1 MDERFC
7 DVGRGITLCYEP
19 FGTPGDEPVLL
30 IMGLGTQ
37 MVAWHEDFCGKL
49 VDEGFR
55 VIRFDNR
62 DIGRSTHL
70 DGAPTPT
77 LRQLLVRRPPAAYR
91 LEDMAGDT
99 AGLLDG
105 LGIPAAHIVGAS
117 LGGMIAQTLAATR
130 PERVLSLTSI
140 MSTTG
145 NRRVGQ
151 PAWRVM
157 PIFLKQAPRDRDA
170 FIDHTELLF
179 KAIGS
184 SGIQRDD
191 AELREVAGLMYDRGL
206 DPGGTSRQLAAII
219 ASGNRTP
226 ALRRI
231 TAPTVVIHGTA
242 DRLVRP
248 SGGRATVRAI
258 PGAKL
263 VKVDG
268 MGHDLPRAAW
278 DQIVAAIVENARR
291 AGFSRSRAAA

>member
-1 MDERFC
+1 MSEQFC
-7 DVGRGITLCYEP
+7 DVGGGIRLCYDT
-19 FGTPGDEPVLL
+19 FGDAADPPLLL

-37 MVAWHEDFCGKL
+37 MVAWHEDFCAKL
-49 VDEGFR
+49 VDEGFY
-55 VIRFDNR
+55 VVRFDNR
-62 DIGRSTHL
+62 DSGRSTHL

-105 LGIPAAHIVGAS
+105 LGVSAAHVVGAS
-117 LGGMIAQTLAATR
+117 MGGMIAQMLAATR
-130 PERVLSLTSI
+130 PERVLSLASI

-145 NRRVGQ
+145 SRRVGQ
-151 PAWRVM
+151 PSYRVM
-157 PIFLKQAPRDRDA
+157 PIFLKQAPRERDA

-179 KAIGS
+179 KTIGS
-184 SGIQRDD
+184 KGIERDD

-206 DPGGTSRQLAAII
+206 DPAGTSRQLAAII
-219 ASGNRTP
+219 ASGNRTE

-248 SGGRATVRAI
+248 SGGRATARAI
-258 PGAKL
+258 AGSKL
-263 VKVDG
+263 VKVNG
-268 MGHDLPRAAW
+268 MGHDMPRAAW
-278 DQIVAAIVENARR
+278 DQIVAAIVDNAQR
-291 AGFSRSRAAA
+291 AGFTRRQVAA

>member
-7 DVGRGITLCYEP
+7 DVGGGITLCYDA
-19 FGTPGDEPVLL
+19 FGDPADPALL
-30 IMGLGTQ
+30 LVMGLGTQ
-37 MVAWHEDFCGKL
+37 MVAWHEDFCGRL
-49 VDEGFR
+49 ADEGFH

-62 DIGRSTHL
+62 DIGRSTHI

-77 LRQLLVRRPPAAYR
+77 LPQLLMRRPPAAYR

-105 LGIPAAHIVGAS
+105 LGIGAAHVVGAS
-117 LGGMIAQTLAATR
+117 MGGMIAQTLAATR
-130 PERVLSLTSI
+130 PDRVLSLASI

-145 NRRVGQ
+145 GRLVGQ
-151 PAWRVM
+151 PTLRVM
-157 PIFLKQAPRDRDA
+157 PIFLKQAPRERQA
-170 FIDHTELLF
+170 FVEHTVLLF
-179 KAIGS
+179 ETIGS
-184 SGIQRDD
+184 RGIQRDD
-191 AELREVAGLMYDRGL
+191 DELREVAGLMYDRGL
-206 DPGGTSRQLAAII
+206 DPAGTARQLAAII

-258 PGAKL
+258 AGAKL
-263 VKVDG
+263 VKVPG

-278 DQIVAAIVENARR
+278 DQIITAIVSNAQR
-291 AGFSRSRAAA
+291 AGFSARQAAA

>member
-7 DVGRGITLCYEP
+7 DVGGGITLCYDG
-19 FGTPGDEPVLL
+19 FGDPADPALLL

-37 MVAWHEDFCGKL
+37 MVAWHADFCGRL
-49 VDEGFR
+49 AGEGFH

-62 DIGRSTHL
+62 DIGRSTHIE
-70 DGAPTPT
+70 GAPTPT
-77 LRQLLVRRPPAAYR
+77 IAQLLMRRPPAAYR

-105 LGIPAAHIVGAS
+105 LGIGAAHVVGAS
-117 LGGMIAQTLAATR
+117 MGGMIAQTLAATR
-130 PERVLSLTSI
+130 PERVLSLASI

-145 NRRVGQ
+145 GRRVGQ
-151 PAWRVM
+151 PALRVL
-157 PIFLKQAPRDRDA
+157 PIFLKQAPRERAA
-170 FIDHTELLF
+170 FIEHTVLLF
-179 KAIGS
+179 ETIGS
-184 SGIQRDD
+184 RGIQRDD
-191 AELREVAGLMYDRGL
+191 DELREIAGLMYDRGL
-206 DPGGTSRQLAAII
+206 DPAGTARQLAAII

-248 SGGRATVRAI
+248 SGGRATTRAI
-258 PGAKL
+258 AGARL
-263 VKVDG
+263 VKVPG

-278 DQIVAAIVENARR
+278 DRIIAAIVENARR
-291 AGFSRSRAAA
+291 AGFSARQAAA

>member
-7 DVGRGITLCYEP
+7 DVGGGIRLCYDS
-19 FGTPGDEPVLL
+19 FGDPADPALL
-30 IMGLGTQ
+30 LVMGLGTQ
-37 MVAWHEDFCGKL
+37 MVAWHEDFCARL
-49 VDEGFR
+49 VGEGFY

-62 DIGRSTHL
+62 DIGRSTHIE
-70 DGAPTPT
+70 GGPTPT
-77 LRQLLVRRPPAAYR
+77 IGQLLRRRPPAAYL

-105 LGIPAAHIVGAS
+105 LGIGAAHVVGAS
-117 LGGMIAQTLAATR
+117 MGGMIAQTLAATR
-130 PERVLSLTSI
+130 PNRVLSLASI

-145 NRRVGQ
+145 GRLVGQ
-151 PAWRVM
+151 PTLRVM

-170 FIDHTELLF
+170 FVDHTEKLF

-184 SGIQRDD
+184 SGLQRDD
-191 AELREVAGLMYDRGL
+191 DELREVAGLMYDRGL
-206 DPGGTSRQLAAII
+206 DPAGTARQLAAII
-219 ASGNRTP
+219 ASGNRTQ

-248 SGGRATVRAI
+248 SGGRATARAI
-258 PGAKL
+258 AGAKL
-263 VKVDG
+263 VKVPG

-278 DQIVAAIVENARR
+278 DTIIPAIVENAQR
-291 AGFSRSRAAA
+291 AGFSRRQAAA

>member
-1 MDERFC
+1 MQERFC
-7 DVGRGITLCYEP
+7 DVGGGIRLCYDT
-19 FGTPGDEPVLL
+19 FGDPSDPSLL
-30 IMGLGTQ
+30 LVMGLGTQ
-37 MVAWHEDFCGKL
+37 MVAWHEDFCGQL
-49 VDEGFR
+49 VDEGFH

-70 DGAPTPT
+70 EHAPTPT
-77 LRQLLVRRPPAAYR
+77 LGQLLMRRPPAAYR

-105 LGIPAAHIVGAS
+105 LGIGAAHVVGAS
-117 LGGMIAQTLAATR
+117 MGGMIAQTLAATR
-130 PERVLSLTSI
+130 PEKVLSLASI

-145 NRRVGQ
+145 GRLVGQ
-151 PAWRVM
+151 PAFRVM
-157 PIFLKQAPRDRDA
+157 PIFLKQAPREREA
-170 FIDHTELLF
+170 FVDHTERLF
-179 KAIGS
+179 KTIGS
-184 SGIQRDD
+184 RGIQRDD

-206 DPGGTSRQLAAII
+206 DPAGTSRQLAAII

-248 SGGRATVRAI
+248 SGGRATARAI
-258 PGAKL
+258 AGAKL
-263 VKVDG
+263 VKIPG

-278 DQIVAAIVENARR
+278 DRIIAAIVENAQR
-291 AGFSRSRAAA
+291 AGFSRRRAAA

>member
-7 DVGRGITLCYEP
+7 DVGGGITLCYDT
-19 FGTPGDEPVLL
+19 FGDPADPPLLL

-37 MVAWHEDFCGKL
+37 MVAWHEDFCGRL
-49 VDEGFR
+49 AGEGFH

-62 DIGRSTHL
+62 DCGRSTHIE
-70 DGAPTPT
+70 GVPTPT
-77 LRQLLVRRPPAAYR
+77 IPQLLMRRPPAAYR

-105 LGIPAAHIVGAS
+105 LGIGAAHVVGAS
-117 LGGMIAQTLAATR
+117 MGGMIAQTLAATR
-130 PERVLSLTSI
+130 PDRVLSLASI

-145 NRRVGQ
+145 GRRVGQ
-151 PAWRVM
+151 PALRVM
-157 PIFLKQAPRDRDA
+157 PIFLRRPPGGREA
-170 FIDHTELLF
+170 FVDHTVLLF
-179 KAIGS
+179 ETIGS
-184 SGIQRDD
+184 RGIQRDD
-191 AELREVAGLMYDRGL
+191 DELREVAGLMYDRGL
-206 DPGGTSRQLAAII
+206 DPRGTARQLAAII

-248 SGGRATVRAI
+248 SGGRATARAI
-258 PGAKL
+258 AGAKL
-263 VKVDG
+263 VKVPG

-278 DQIVAAIVENARR
+278 DQIITAIVENAQR
-291 AGFSRSRAAA
+291 AGFSARQVAA

>member
-1 MDERFC
+1 MDEQFA
-7 DVGRGITLCYEP
+7 DVGGGIRLCYDT
-19 FGTPGDEPVLL
+19 FGDAADPPLLL

-37 MVAWHEDFCGKL
+37 MVAWHEDFCAKL
-49 VDEGFR
+49 VGEGFY
-55 VIRFDNR
+55 VVRFDNR

-77 LRQLLVRRPPAAYR
+77 LRQLLMRRPPAAYR

-99 AGLLDG
+99 VGLLDA
-105 LGIPAAHIVGAS
+105 LGIDAAHIVGAS
-117 LGGMIAQTLAATR
+117 MGGMIAQMLAATR
-130 PERVLSLTSI
+130 PERVLSLASI

-145 NRRVGQ
+145 SRRVGQ

-157 PIFLKQAPRDRDA
+157 PIFLRQAPRERDA
-170 FIDHTELLF
+170 FIAHTELLF
-179 KAIGS
+179 KTIGS

-191 AELREVAGLMYDRGL
+191 EELREVAALMYDRGL
-206 DPGGTSRQLAAII
+206 DPAGTSRQLAAII

-248 SGGRATVRAI
+248 SGGRATAKAI
-258 PGAKL
+258 AGSKL

-278 DQIVAAIVENARR
+278 DQIVAAIVSNAQR
-291 AGFSRSRAAA
+291 AGFSQSRAAA

>member
-7 DVGRGITLCYEP
+7 DVGGGITLCYDT
-19 FGTPGDEPVLL
+19 FGDPADPALLL

-37 MVAWHEDFCGKL
+37 MVAWHEDFCGRL
-49 VDEGFR
+49 VDEGFH

-70 DGAPTPT
+70 EGAPTPT
-77 LRQLLVRRPPAAYR
+77 IPQLLMRRPPAAYR

-105 LGIPAAHIVGAS
+105 LGIRAAHVVGAS
-117 LGGMIAQTLAATR
+117 MGGMIAQTLAASR
-130 PERVLSLTSI
+130 PERVLSLASI

-145 NRRVGQ
+145 GRRVGQ
-151 PAWRVM
+151 PAFRVM
-157 PIFLKQAPRDRDA
+157 PIFLKQAPREREA
-170 FIDHTELLF
+170 FIEHTVLLF
-179 KAIGS
+179 ETIGS
-184 SGIQRDD
+184 RGIQRDD
-191 AELREVAGLMYDRGL
+191 DELREVAGLMYDRGL
-206 DPGGTSRQLAAII
+206 DPHGTARQLAAII

-248 SGGRATVRAI
+248 SGGRATTRAI
-258 PGAKL
+258 AGAKL
-263 VKVDG
+263 VRVPG

-291 AGFSRSRAAA
+291 AGFSARQAAA

>member
-1 MDERFC
+1 MDEQFC
-7 DVGRGITLCYEP
+7 DVGGGIRLCYDT
-19 FGTPGDEPVLL
+19 FGDPADPPLLL

-37 MVAWHEDFCGKL
+37 MVAWHGDFCGKL

-99 AGLLDG
+99 AGLLYG
-105 LGIPAAHIVGAS
+105 LGISAAHIVGAS
-117 LGGMIAQTLAATR
+117 MGGMIAQTLAATR

>member
-1 MDERFC
+1 MRTEPRFVHANGIDLAYDTFGDPMDPP
-7 DVGRGITLCYEP
+7 L
-19 FGTPGDEPVLL
+19 LL

-37 MVAWHEDFCGKL
+37 MVAWHEDFCAKL
-49 VDEGFR
+49 VDEGFF
-55 VIRFDNR
+55 VVRFDNR

-77 LRQLLVRRPPAAYR
+77 VRQILIRRPPAAYR

-99 AGLLDG
+99 AGLLDA
-105 LGIPAAHIVGAS
+105 LDIPAAHVVGAS
-117 LGGMIAQTLAATR
+117 MGGMIAQMLAATR
-130 PERVLSLTSI
+130 PERVLSLASI

-145 NRRVGQ
+145 SRRVGQ
-151 PAWRVM
+151 PAYRVM

-179 KAIGS
+179 KTIGS
-184 SGIQRDD
+184 KGLDVDD

-206 DPGGTSRQLAAII
+206 DPAGTSRQLAAII
-219 ASGNRTP
+219 ASGNRTD

-248 SGGRATVRAI
+248 SGGRATAKAI
-258 PGAKL
+258 AGSKL

-268 MGHDLPRAAW
+268 MGHDLPRSKWPEILDLISGHAL
-278 DQIVAAIVENARR
+278 
-291 AGFSRSRAAA
+291 SHS

>member
-1 MDERFC
+1 MDEQFA
-7 DVGRGITLCYEP
+7 DVGGGIRLCYDT
-19 FGTPGDEPVLL
+19 FGNPADPPLLL
-30 IMGLGTQ
+30 IMGLATQ
-37 MVAWHEDFCGKL
+37 MVAWHEDFCMKL
-49 VDEGFR
+49 VDEGFY

-77 LRQLLVRRPPAAYR
+77 LGQILMRRPPAAYR

-99 AGLLDG
+99 VGLLDA
-105 LGIPAAHIVGAS
+105 LGIPAAHIVGVSMGA
-117 LGGMIAQTLAATR
+117 MIAQTVAATR
-130 PERVLSLTSI
+130 PDRVLSLASI

-145 NRRVGQ
+145 SRRVGQ

-157 PIFLKQAPRDRDA
+157 PTFLKQAPREREA

-179 KAIGS
+179 KTIGS

-191 AELREVAGLMYDRGL
+191 AELREVAGLMFDRGL
-206 DPGGTSRQLAAII
+206 DPDGSARQLAAII
-219 ASGNRTP
+219 ASGNRTQ

-248 SGGRATVRAI
+248 SGGRATARAI
-258 PGAKL
+258 AGSTL
-263 VKVDG
+263 VKIEG

-278 DQIVAAIVENARR
+278 DQIIGAIVSNAQR

>member
-1 MDERFC
+1 MDEQFA
-7 DVGRGITLCYEP
+7 DVGGGIRLCYDT
-19 FGTPGDEPVLL
+19 FGNPADPPLLL

-37 MVAWHEDFCGKL
+37 MVAWHVDFCGKL
-49 VDEGFR
+49 VDEGFH

-70 DGAPTPT
+70 EGAPTPT
-77 LRQLLVRRPPAAYR
+77 LRQLLMRRPPAAYR

-99 AGLLDG
+99 AGLLDA
-105 LGIPAAHIVGAS
+105 LGIDAAHIVGAS
-117 LGGMIAQTLAATR
+117 MGGMIGQTLAATR
-130 PERVLSLTSI
+130 PDRVRSLASI

-145 NRRVGQ
+145 ARRVGQ

-157 PIFLKQAPRDRDA
+157 PIFLKQAPRDREA

-179 KAIGS
+179 KTIGS

-191 AELREVAGLMYDRGL
+191 AELREVAGMMFDRGL
-206 DPGGTSRQLAAII
+206 DPAGTSRQLAAII
-219 ASGNRTP
+219 ASGNRAP
-226 ALRRI
+226 ALRHI

-248 SGGRATVRAI
+248 SGGRATAKAI

-263 VKVDG
+263 VKVEG

-278 DQIVAAIVENARR
+278 DQIVAAIVRNAQR

>member
-1 MDERFC
+1 MDEQFC
-7 DVGRGITLCYEP
+7 DVGGGIRLCYDT
-19 FGTPGDEPVLL
+19 FGDPADPPLLL

-37 MVAWHEDFCGKL
+37 MVAWHGDFCGKL

-105 LGIPAAHIVGAS
+105 LGISAAHIVGAS
-117 LGGMIAQTLAATR
+117 MGGMIAQTLAATR